1 MSAMTPE
8 KLRGLIAEVLKQYT
22 GASPEEFK
30 ASMSKLAEVNLATIK
45 EEGQQARETGAAEGV
60 PGSWDPQD
68 RSHPYVQR
76 AGHLMRNDTI
86 KVQRAG
92 GVRSSA
98 NGQTR
103 SEYHSGGAGFRLA
116 RLTRAYRA
124 AQLEGESVEGI
135 LKGWGDDWMVR
146 DLAAEKEFR
155 TGAQAK
161 AMGYSNL
168 SSGGFMVP
176 IAYMTE
182 MVELLRARN
191 VVRAAG
197 ARQLPLPAGNLT
209 MNRQT
214 ADGTSTYV
222 GELGQVNTSQ
232 GTSDQIRLL
241 ARKLMSLTAVS
252 NELMRTSD
260 PGVDQYVRD
269 SVLMQTANRED
280 LAFLR
285 GDGAAGTPTGFRN
298 AIASAHISASASGT
312 TLTTMLSDV
321 QDLMTDLALANI
333 PMERPA
339 FFLSPRSLISLLFAR
354 DASGDGLLLR
364 QEIASGSLFGIP
376 LFTTTQIP
384 VNLGGGAESEMYLV
398 DMSQV
403 IIGDSL
409 APVVEFFDNGTYNNN
424 AGVLTSGISTDS
436 TVIRL
441 KQEHDIIMLHPEAG
455 AVKTAVDF

>member
-1 MSAMTPE
+1 M
-8 KLRGLIAEVLKQYT
+8 
-22 GASPEEFK
+22 
-30 ASMSKLAEVNLATIK
+30 
-45 EEGQQARETGAAEGV
+45 
-60 PGSWDPQD
+60 
-68 RSHPYVQR
+68 
-76 AGHLMRNDTI
+76 
-86 KVQRAG
+86 
-92 GVRSSA
+92 
-98 NGQTR
+98 
-103 SEYHSGGAGFRLA
+103 
-116 RLTRAYRA
+116 
-124 AQLEGESVEGI
+124 
-135 LKGWGDDWMVR
+135 
-146 DLAAEKEFR
+146 
-155 TGAQAK
+155 
-161 AMGYSNL
+161 
-168 SSGGFMVP
+168 
-176 IAYMTE
+176 
-182 MVELLRARN
+182 
-191 VVRAAG
+191 
-197 ARQLPLPAGNLT
+197 
-209 MNRQT
+209 
-214 ADGTSTYV
+214 
-222 GELGQVNTSQ
+222 
-232 GTSDQIRLL
+232 
-241 ARKLMSLTAVS
+241 
-252 NELMRTSD
+252 
-260 PGVDQYVRD
+260 
-269 SVLMQTANRED
+269 LMQTANRED